1 MCRMAKVDL
10 RDILELSDEERIA
23 VAQEIW
29 DSVAEDP
36 NSIPL
41 TPEQRAELE
50 RRLNEHNESTDDVV
64 SWDDVQSKLRSPL
77 GS

>member
-1 MCRMAKVDL
+1 MAKVDL

>member
-1 MCRMAKVDL
+1 MGKVDL
-10 RDILELSDEERIA
+10 RDILELSVEDRIS

-41 TPEQRAELE
+41 TAEQRAELE
-50 RRLNEHNESTDDVV
+50 RRLAEHAMHPENVV
-64 SWDDVQSKLRSPL
+64 AWE
-77 GS
+77 